1 MINIKNEDFS
11 TKINLGKLKADTHI
25 ILGVLNYADFD
36 IGILLT
42 TKTHMHQYNN
52 EYRGKDKATDVLSFP
67 YHTIKAGERIEA
79 KNPEDKN
86 LGDIILCP
94 EYIKENLAQWD
105 QTFEER
111 LQVLLVHA
119 ICHLLGYD
127 HETDEEYKVMKE
139 QEDLLLSKLA
149 KKE

>member
-11 TKINLGKLKADTHI
+11 TKINIAKLKADAQK
-25 ILGVLNYADFD
+25 ILGVINYSDFD

-42 TKTHMHQYNN
+42 TKTRMQQYNN
-52 EYRGKDKATDVLSFP
+52 EYRGKDKPTDVLSFP
-67 YHTIKAGERIEA
+67 YHKIKAGERIEA

-94 EYIKENLAQWD
+94 EYIKEDLAQWNRS
-105 QTFEER
+105 FEER
-111 LQVLLVHA
+111 LQTLLVHG

-127 HETDEEYKVMKE
+127 HETDDEHAVMKE
-139 QEDLLLSKLA
+139 QEDYLLSILQK
-149 KKE
+149 